1 MNTEK
6 TRILVVG
13 AGVNGSICA
22 ASLHRADV
30 DVKVLARGKRLEE
43 IRNEGI
49 IIDDVLKKTK
59 SVTRVRVTDQLG
71 PEDVYDYILVVV
83 RKNQVPDLLPTLARN
98 GTPNIVFM
106 LNNPSG
112 PDEWCRA
119 LGKKR
124 VLMGF
129 VFGAGRKEG
138 DIIRG
143 MANLSSG
150 LAGRLWPSPFGELDG
165 TFTPRLK
172 RLIAIFRRAGLSAAP
187 SARISDYLATHA
199 ALVAVVAAFVMAR
212 GYDHES
218 LMRYSKA
225 DVFLLVD
232 AMRQMLDVLRACGI
246 RVTPAGLSVITV
258 TPRWI
263 QVAAIRA
270 ALPSRFIEVG
280 GIYHISQAPDEMAQ
294 LVNEVKALV
303 DRSGLSVA
311 ATRKVLGMNPA
322 DQK

>member
-1 MNTEK
+1 MKRENA
-6 TRILVVG
+6 RILVVG

-22 ASLHRADV
+22 VSLHRAGI
-30 DVKVLARGKRLEE
+30 DVKVLARGKRCEE

-49 IIDDVLKKTK
+49 IIEDVLKKTK
-59 SVTRVRVTDQLG
+59 SVTQVSVKDQLG
-71 PEDVYDYILVVV
+71 PEDAYDYILVVV

-98 GTPNIVFM
+98 STPNIVFM

-119 LGKKR
+119 LGKER

-129 VFGAGRKEG
+129 VFGAGRREG

-143 MANLSSG
+143 MANISSG

-165 TFTPRLK
+165 TITPRLK
-172 RLIAIFRRAGLSAAP
+172 RLIGIFRRAGLSAAP
-187 SARISDYLATHA
+187 SAHISDYLATHA
-199 ALVAVVAAFVMAR
+199 SLVAVLAAFVMAR

-218 LMRYSKA
+218 LMHYAKA

-232 AMRQMLDVLRACGI
+232 AMRQMLDVLRADGI
-246 RVTPAGLSVITV
+246 RVTPSGMSAIKVI
-258 TPRWI
+258 PRWI
-263 QVAAIRA
+263 RVAAIRA
-270 ALPSRFIEVG
+270 ALPSRFMEVG

-294 LVNEVKALV
+294 LVYEVKALV
-303 DRSGLSVA
+303 DRSGLSVP
-311 ATRKVLGMNPA
+311 ATRIVLGMNPLPP
-322 DQK
+322 K